1 MTSLLLITSHYF
13 QINCFAILLIDD
25 YHNVHAKEVP
35 TKLITST
42 ATHMASCLLV
52 IHQKIPAVPHPQ
64 QTPLHRPVKIT
75 IKGAEVTCY
84 GGIGVIQQKMQQAL
98 VNMKKPFM
106 NQLPIPM
113 LHLSLKQL
121 QEVLRQLRQV
131 SKKSHKPKF
140 SNICTQDNKKIIL
153 SRS

>member
-1 MTSLLLITSHYF
+1 MFNNMWDVKEPKHYSKR
-13 QINCFAILLIDD
+13 
-25 YHNVHAKEVP
+25 VGREVP
-35 TKLITST
+35 GVVAVLCVVDTGPMLIAVTT
-42 ATHMASCLLV
+42 ITEMV
-52 IHQKIPAVPHPQ
+52 ILYKYVEINQS
-64 QTPLHRPVKIT
+64 LN
-75 IKGAEVTCY
+75 
-84 GGIGVIQQKMQQAL
+84 QQKMHQAL

-113 LHLSLKQL
+113 LHLSPKQL
-121 QEVLRQLRQV
+121 QEARRQLRQV